1 MAATRPLVLFY
12 SDVEDLELEVTRARR
27 EAHIHRRENLHA
39 RSGQAFRLSQ
49 EREEK
54 QLPIGTAPTV
64 RQDTQKVEVEP
75 DSFSRDQLLSLLRR
89 ALTLLVAA
97 RLGQCKD
104 CSL

>member
-1 MAATRPLVLFY
+1 MAATRPLVLFD
-12 SDVEDLELEVTRARR
+12 SDEEDLELEVTRARR

-49 EREEK
+49 EREET
-54 QLPIGTAPTV
+54 QLPIGTASTV
-64 RQDTQKVEVEP
+64 RQDNQKVDVEP

-89 ALTLLVAA
+89 ALTLIVAA